1 MATPSNV
8 TAAVL
13 PGNLE
18 FSDGG
23 MAVDWLTG
31 AFVKSISAAGVVTF
45 QAPDGTEASI
55 QLATGG
61 SGNAALWAQ
70 AGNNDQVPD
79 SKISSDT
86 PGQNEVLAYQ
96 NGARVWA
103 GLAGSLIGARAS
115 LPGDAV
121 GQDGSTAVITTDPP
135 ALAEKAS
142 GTWSI
147 VYTWPAGG
155 AVTQDAVYEQIKE
168 IIQAGTNITL
178 TENDTDDE
186 LTIAASGGGGT
197 GDITGVTAGDGLS
210 GGGDSGDVTLNL
222 DIPGMTGTSSV
233 TGTDSFP
240 INDGG
245 QLRRVSAG
253 LFAEFA
259 ADYVVDGS
267 TLQYR
272 SDDGEM
278 SVVNPFTNS
287 DESKLDG
294 IESQA
299 DRTDQANVYDAAKD
313 AIVAGTGITIDE
325 DDGNDQLTINS
336 TAQGRTLEELQDAVA
351 AMFTHQTAYSY
362 DDNNGQIDTT
372 FPEPEASGIVRVYHQ
387 AGLSANRTG
396 SDIVASF
403 DIPQVVIGERV
414 QFYAVFNITTVGTDA
429 GGSVGAHRL
438 SVQQAGVIQSNA
450 EGTFVGQNNLA
461 NGVTDTSTGPQYVE
475 GAEYVAFNSISSER
489 LYLHRP
495 SAGANDPGVRYTLS
509 VYMARTKIA
518 QTGEITVRYD
528 DVLDRPIHR
537 VSNEAAIPT
546 PGSSNIG
553 RRYQTNAGLQY
564 VIEREFVAG
573 TDRVVDFE
581 AYPLTSDGYQGAV
594 NNFNDISP
602 GTLTTADE
610 GKWWLI
616 RDYLNQGTAPF
627 VVIDSNASPQNI
639 AHIPDAGYN
648 WKQRYHSEAE
658 AESDASIVATDAF
671 VYPNANGL
679 DTLYRPSSSFV
690 PGTPAH
696 DVYVIVPVDLP
707 PNMVQSVNDLVTA
720 NAQRGPDIEVHST
733 QASYNAAADDD
744 DKIHLLAISS

>member
-1 MATPSNV
+1 M
-8 TAAVL
+8 
-13 PGNLE
+13 
-18 FSDGG
+18 
-23 MAVDWLTG
+23 
-31 AFVKSISAAGVVTF
+31 
-45 QAPDGTEASI
+45 
-55 QLATGG
+55 
-61 SGNAALWAQ
+61 
-70 AGNNDQVPD
+70 
-79 SKISSDT
+79 
-86 PGQNEVLAYQ
+86 
-96 NGARVWA
+96 
-103 GLAGSLIGARAS
+103 
-115 LPGDAV
+115 
-121 GQDGSTAVITTDPP
+121 
-135 ALAEKAS
+135 
-142 GTWSI
+142 
-147 VYTWPAGG
+147 
-155 AVTQDAVYEQIKE
+155 
-168 IIQAGTNITL
+168 
-178 TENDTDDE
+178 
-186 LTIAASGGGGT
+186 
-197 GDITGVTAGDGLS
+197 
-210 GGGDSGDVTLNL
+210 
-222 DIPGMTGTSSV
+222 
-233 TGTDSFP
+233 
-240 INDGG
+240 
-245 QLRRVSAG
+245 SAG

-259 ADYVVDGS
+259 ANYVVDGS

-278 SVVNPFTNS
+278 SVTNPFTNS

-351 AMFTHQTAYSY
+351 AMFTHQTAYTY
-362 DDNNGQIDTT
+362 DDTNGQIDTT

-518 QTGEITVRYD
+518 QTGDITVRYD

-581 AYPLTSDGYQGAV
+581 AYPLTSDAYQGAV

-602 GTLTTADE
+602 GSLTTADE

-627 VVIDSNASPQNI
+627 VRIDSNANPQNI

-690 PGTPAH
+690 AGTPAH
-696 DVYVIVPVDLP
+696 DEYVIVPVDLP
-707 PNMVQSVNDLVTA
+707 PNMVESVNDLVTA
-720 NAQRGPDIEVHST
+720 NANRGPDIEVHTT
-733 QASYNAAADDD
+733 QNSYDNAADDD
-744 DKIHLLAISS
+744 NKIHLLAIP